1 MKLHQKLFFFAL
13 CLFSGALLA
22 QEDSETAK
30 VAGRTLP
37 NGIKLIKVEGGTF
50 LMGCDE
56 QRDGNC
62 NDDDKPV
69 HSVTL
74 TDFWLSETEI
84 TNAQYAAFLNEKQP
98 SKADLEKWINLSGS
112 YKTEKCRIS
121 KQDSR
126 YVVENGYENQPVIYV
141 SWYGASEFCRFYGGS
156 LPSEA
161 QWEYAARGG
170 NKSKGYK
177 YAGSNNLD
185 EVAWYI
191 KTTNINGM
199 SPVRQKKPNELGLY
213 DMSGNL
219 WEWCEDY
226 WDERFYETEDAKEQ
240 NLLNNKV
247 SKYKLLHGGSW
258 FDFNNYCRSANRFR
272 VSSTYWGSNYGFR
285 LSLRQ

>member
-62 NDDDKPV
+62 NDYEKPV
-69 HSVTL
+69 HSVML

-84 TNAQYAAFLNEKQP
+84 TNAQYTAFLNEYGSDVVKDGEHKGQRMIEEYKWGVEKVDNKWQP
-98 SKADLEKWINLSGS
+98 QSGF
-112 YKTEKCRIS
+112 
-121 KQDSR
+121 
-126 YVVENGYENQPVIYV
+126 ENHPVIWV
-141 SWYGASEFCRFYGGS
+141 TWFGASEFCRFYGGS

-185 EVAWYI
+185 EVAWYGANSGNQ
-191 KTTNINGM
+191 TH
-199 SPVRQKKPNELGLY
+199 PVRQKKPNELGLY
-213 DMSGNL
+213 DMSGNVY
-219 WEWCEDY
+219 EWCQDY
-226 WDERFYETEDAKEQ
+226 YNAKFYETADAKKQ
-240 NLLNNKV
+240 NPLNNKV
-247 SKYKLLHGGSW
+247 SDYRLLRGGSW
-258 FDFNNYCRSANRFR
+258 DFYDYFCRSAYRIWYYPSNR
-272 VSSTYWGSNYGFR
+272 YCDYGFR
-285 LSLRQ
+285 FSPSL